1 MKLPATRTADG
12 DGRPFAAIHPPHTLG
27 EIGRAAAAFGGVAV
41 LLDSSASMPALLD
54 LLKGAQAVGAVGVLA
69 LLLLAE
75 TLHPF
80 FDALRGRHRA
90 VHAARNLALGA
101 VNGALV
107 AFVFAGVWGV
117 AAGWAEARGVGL
129 LALAP
134 LPTWLH
140 AVLAILLLDA
150 WTYAWHRLNHRLP
163 VLWRLHRVHH
173 ADAAM
178 DVTTAH
184 RFHIGEIVLSSLL
197 RVPLIVVL
205 GAHLWELVLYETLM
219 FAVVQFHHADVAL
232 PPRLDRALRA
242 AVVTPALHKVHHS
255 RERTDTDSNYS
266 ALFSWWDRL
275 FGSFRTRADLAAI
288 RLGLDEFDRPGD
300 DTVAG
305 MVRMPFAPLHPSGD
319 AAGDGLGDGSGR

>member
-1 MKLPATRTADG
+1 MAASSLARTA
-12 DGRPFAAIHPPHTLG
+12 PPAPMRG
-27 EIGRAAAAFGGVAV
+27 CGVRRS
-41 LLDSSASMPALLD
+41 LDSSVSMPALLD

-80 FDALRGRHRA
+80 FDALRGRDRA
-90 VHAARNLALGA
+90 AHGLRNLALGA

-107 AFVFAGVWGV
+107 AFVFAGLWG
-117 AAGWAEARGVGL
+117 AAAAWAEARGVGL

-134 LPTWLH
+134 MPVWLH

-150 WTYAWHRLNHRLP
+150 WTYAWHRLNHRVP
-163 VLWRLHRVHH
+163 FLWRLHRVHH

-184 RFHIGEIVLSSLL
+184 RFHIGEIVLSSAL
-197 RVPLIVVL
+197 RIPVLVLL

-219 FAVVQFHHADVAL
+219 FAVVQFHHADLAL

-242 AVVTPALHKVHHS
+242 VVVTPALHKVHHS
-255 RERTDTDSNYS
+255 RWQPETDSNYS
-266 ALFSWWDRL
+266 SLFSWWDRV

-288 RLGLDEFDRPGD
+288 RMGLDEFERPGD
-300 DTVAG
+300 DTIAG

-319 AAGDGLGDGSGR
+319 GDVAGDRPDR